1 MFGIGNISNSS
12 GFVYCIC
19 CFGLIVFG
27 RIKMKSENKIKQV
40 SLVNQ
45 GVGMPILQEINLLY
59 VDTPP
64 QGWNGLVNP
73 QR

>member
-1 MFGIGNISNSS
+1 
-12 GFVYCIC
+12 
-19 CFGLIVFG
+19 
-27 RIKMKSENKIKQV
+27 MKSENKIKQV